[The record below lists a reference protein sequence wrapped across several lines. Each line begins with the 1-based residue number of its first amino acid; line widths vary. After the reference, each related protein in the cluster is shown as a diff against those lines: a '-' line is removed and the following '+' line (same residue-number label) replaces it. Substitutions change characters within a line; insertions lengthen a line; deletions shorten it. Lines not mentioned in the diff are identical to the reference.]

1 VKLSIIVAM
10 ANNRVIGCDNQMP
23 WHLSADLKRFKEIT
37 MDKPIL
43 MGRKTFESI
52 GHPLPGRTNI
62 IISRNK
68 AYSPSGCQV
77 YSSIDQ
83 ALKEHE
89 NTAEIMVIGGSGIYK
104 ALLPLTD
111 RIYLTQIN
119 STFEG
124 DVFFPE
130 MKNSQWR
137 EVTNLRV
144 IDDKTVSF
152 EYFFKIL
159 ERVSKSN
166 KK

>member
-1 VKLSIIVAM
+1 MKLSIIVAM
-10 ANNRVIGCDNQMP
+10 ANNRVIGLENQMP

-37 MDKPIL
+37 MGKPIL

-52 GHPLPGRTNI
+52 GRPLPGRTNI

-77 YSSIDQ
+77 FSSIEQ
-83 ALKEHE
+83 ALKAHK
-89 NTAEIMVIGGSGIYK
+89 NATEIMVIGGSGIYK
-104 ALLPLTD
+104 TLLPLTD

-130 MKNSQWR
+130 TKSSHWR
-137 EVTNLRV
+137 EVANLKV

-152 EYFFKIL
+152 EYSFKIL
-159 ERVSKSN
+159 NRISRE
-166 KK
+166 